1 MGIFGGFIRK
11 VGSAIASG
19 VKKVGSAIASGVKKV
34 GSAIA
39 SGAKAAANGVKKVA
53 ARISGKDKFEEAERL
68 YDEISKRYNEKREH
82 FQKEIERITSLIE
95 EHVKSINDSKRMI
108 KRELF
113 PAMANKISKI
123 KDIRIS
129 DEYSVEEYIESVLN
143 VDTIRSREQLFTIDF
158 NAHKVKTTFQAIF
171 TLGFYTRKKAKE
183 TLYNVKEEEA
193 KINSEISRMDSEI
206 NKIYIIEKSI
216 KQVADMFTSVI
227 EMYNN
232 LLIRLDS
239 SINYLLVR
247 SLAFAHQIVGKQ
259 MSVKVLPKMQQKE
272 VEAIVTASKILKT
285 MTETQLLSVEKQ
297 KDVEEYDGKISGNKK
312 EIESIYKAA

>member
-1 MGIFGGFIRK
+1 MGIFGGFIR
-11 VGSAIASG
+11 
-19 VKKVGSAIASGVKKV
+19 KVGSAIASGVKKV

-239 SINYLLVR
+239 SINYLLV
-247 SLAFAHQIVGKQ
+247 K
-259 MSVKVLPKMQQKE
+259 
-272 VEAIVTASKILKT
+272 KICNDSCK
-285 MTETQLLSVEKQ
+285 
-297 KDVEEYDGKISGNKK
+297 
-312 EIESIYKAA
+312 SIFW

>member
-1 MGIFGGFIRK
+1 MGIFGGFFRK
-11 VGSAIASG
+11 VGS
-19 VKKVGSAIASGVKKV
+19 V
-34 GSAIA
+34 IA
-39 SGAKAAANGVKKVA
+39 SGAKAVGSAMVSGAKVVANGVKKVA
-53 ARISGKDKFEEAERL
+53 ARVSGKDKYEEAERL
-68 YDEISKRYNEKREH
+68 YEEISKRYNEKWEH
-82 FQKEIERITSLIE
+82 FQKEIERITALIE

-108 KRELF
+108 KRKLF

-143 VDTIRSREQLFTIDF
+143 VDSIRSREQLFTIDF

-171 TLGFYTRKKAKE
+171 TLGFYTRKKANE
-183 TLYNVKEEEA
+183 TLENVKEEET
-193 KINSEISRMDSEI
+193 KINSEISRMDSEL
-206 NKIYIIEKSI
+206 NKINIIEKSI

-247 SLAFAHQIVGKQ
+247 SLAFAHQIIGKQ
-259 MSVKVLPKMQQKE
+259 MSVKILPKMQQKE

-297 KDVEEYDGKISGNKK
+297 KDVQEYDGKISGNKK
-312 EIESIYKAA
+312 EFESIYKAA

>member
-1 MGIFGGFIRK
+1 MGIFGGFIR
-11 VGSAIASG
+11 
-19 VKKVGSAIASGVKKV
+19 KVGSAIASGVKKV

-297 KDVEEYDGKISGNKK
+297 KDVEEYYGKISGNKK

>member
-11 VGSAIASG
+11 IGSAAKKVGTAVVSG
-19 VKKVGSAIASGVKKV
+19 VKKVGTAVT
-34 GSAIA
+34 
-39 SGAKAAANGVKKVA
+39 NGVKNVA
-53 ARISGKDKFEEAERL
+53 ARVSGKDKYEEAQRL

-82 FQKEIERITSLIE
+82 FQKEIERITALIE
-95 EHVKSINDSKRMI
+95 EHVKSINHSKRMI
-108 KRELF
+108 KMELL
-113 PAMANKISKI
+113 PAMVNKISKI

-143 VDTIRSREQLFTIDF
+143 VDSIRSREQLFTIDF

-183 TLYNVKEEEA
+183 TLCNVKEEES
-193 KINSEISRMDSEI
+193 KINSEISRMDSEL
-206 NKIYIIEKSI
+206 NKINIIEKSI

-232 LLIRLDS
+232 MLIRLDS

-259 MSVKVLPKMQQKE
+259 MSVKVLPMMQQKE
-272 VEAIVTASKILKT
+272 VEAIYTASKILKV
-285 MTETQLLSVEKQ
+285 MAETQLLNVEKQ
-297 KDVEEYDGKISGNKK
+297 KDVQEYDRKISDNKK
-312 EIESIYKAA
+312 EFESKYKAA

>member
-1 MGIFGGFIRK
+1 MGIFGGFFRK

-19 VKKVGSAIASGVKKV
+19 AKKV

-39 SGAKAAANGVKKVA
+39 SGAKAVANGVKKVA
-53 ARISGKDKFEEAERL
+53 ARVSGKDKFEEAQRL
-68 YDEISKRYNEKREH
+68 YDEISKRYNEKLEH
-82 FQKEIERITSLIE
+82 FQKEIERITALIE

-143 VDTIRSREQLFTIDF
+143 VDSIRSREQLFTIDF

-193 KINSEISRMDSEI
+193 KINSEISRMDSEL
-206 NKIYIIEKSI
+206 NKINIIEKSI

>member
-1 MGIFGGFIRK
+1 MGIFGGFFRK
-11 VGSAIASG
+11 VGSALASGAKAVTSG
-19 VKKVGSAIASGVKKV
+19 VKKVGTAVV
-34 GSAIA
+34 
-39 SGAKAAANGVKKVA
+39 NGVKKVA
-53 ARISGKDKFEEAERL
+53 ARVSGKDQYEEAQRL
-68 YDEISKRYNEKREH
+68 YDEISKRYNEKREY
-82 FQKEIERITSLIE
+82 FEKEIGRITALIE
-95 EHVKSINDSKRMI
+95 GHVNSINDSKIKI

-113 PAMANKISKI
+113 PAMAEKISKI
-123 KDIRIS
+123 IDIRIS
-129 DEYSVEEYIESVLN
+129 DEYSVEKYIESVLK
-143 VDTIRSREQLFTIDF
+143 VDSIRSREQLFTIDF

>member
-11 VGSAIASG
+11 IGSAAKKVGTAVVSG
-19 VKKVGSAIASGVKKV
+19 VKKVGTAVT
-34 GSAIA
+34 
-39 SGAKAAANGVKKVA
+39 NGVKNVA
-53 ARISGKDKFEEAERL
+53 ARVSGKDKYEEAQRL

-82 FQKEIERITSLIE
+82 FQKEIERSTALIE

-143 VDTIRSREQLFTIDF
+143 VDSIRSREQLFTIDF

-183 TLYNVKEEEA
+183 TLCNVKEEES
-193 KINSEISRMDSEI
+193 KINSEISRMDSEL
-206 NKIYIIEKSI
+206 NKINIIEKSI

-232 LLIRLDS
+232 MLIRLDS

-259 MSVKVLPKMQQKE
+259 MSVKVLPMMQQKE
-272 VEAIVTASKILKT
+272 VEAIYTASKILKV
-285 MTETQLLSVEKQ
+285 MAETQLLNVEKQ
-297 KDVEEYDGKISGNKK
+297 KDVQEYDRKISDNKK
-312 EIESIYKAA
+312 EFESKYKAA

>member
-19 VKKVGSAIASGVKKV
+19 AKKVGSV
-34 GSAIA
+34 IA
-39 SGAKAAANGVKKVA
+39 SGAKAVANGVKKVA
-53 ARISGKDKFEEAERL
+53 ARVSGKDKFEEAQRL

-82 FQKEIERITSLIE
+82 FQKEIERITALIE

-143 VDTIRSREQLFTIDF
+143 VDSIRSREQLFTIDF

-193 KINSEISRMDSEI
+193 KINSEISRMDSEL
-206 NKIYIIEKSI
+206 NKINIIEKSI

>member
-1 MGIFGGFIRK
+1 MGIFGGFIR
-11 VGSAIASG
+11 
-19 VKKVGSAIASGVKKV
+19 KVGSAIASGVKKV

-158 NAHKVKTTFQAIF
+158 NAHKVKTTFQAII

>member
-11 VGSAIASG
+11 IGSAAKKVGTAVVSG
-19 VKKVGSAIASGVKKV
+19 VKKVGTAVT
-34 GSAIA
+34 
-39 SGAKAAANGVKKVA
+39 NGVKNVA
-53 ARISGKDKFEEAERL
+53 ARVSGKDKYEEAQRL

-82 FQKEIERITSLIE
+82 FQKEIERITALIE

-108 KRELF
+108 KMELL
-113 PAMANKISKI
+113 PAMVNKISKI

-143 VDTIRSREQLFTIDF
+143 VDSIRSREQLFTIDF

-183 TLYNVKEEEA
+183 TLCNVKEEESELN
-193 KINSEISRMDSEI
+193 KIN
-206 NKIYIIEKSI
+206 IIEKSI

-232 LLIRLDS
+232 MLIRLDS

-259 MSVKVLPKMQQKE
+259 MSVKVLPMMQQKE
-272 VEAIVTASKILKT
+272 VEAIYTASKILKV
-285 MTETQLLSVEKQ
+285 MAETQLLNVEKQ
-297 KDVEEYDGKISGNKK
+297 KDVQEYDRKISDNKK
-312 EIESIYKAA
+312 EFESKYKAA

>member
-1 MGIFGGFIRK
+1 MGIFGGFIR
-11 VGSAIASG
+11 
-19 VKKVGSAIASGVKKV
+19 KVGSAIASGVKKV

-312 EIESIYKAA
+312 EIESIYKAV

>member
-1 MGIFGGFIRK
+1 MGIFGGFIR
-11 VGSAIASG
+11 
-19 VKKVGSAIASGVKKV
+19 KVGSAIASGVKKV

-272 VEAIVTASKILKT
+272 VEAIFTASKILKT

>member
-1 MGIFGGFIRK
+1 MGIFGGFIR
-11 VGSAIASG
+11 
-19 VKKVGSAIASGVKKV
+19 KVGSAIASGVKKV

-285 MTETQLLSVEKQ
+285 MTEQLLILHLQLHLSYATWRFQ
-297 KDVEEYDGKISGNKK
+297 LPARKK
-312 EIESIYKAA
+312 LSTPCILPRQHELLQSITR

>member
-1 MGIFGGFIRK
+1 MGIFGGFIR
-11 VGSAIASG
+11 
-19 VKKVGSAIASGVKKV
+19 KVGSAIASGVKKV

-232 LLIRLDS
+232 MLIRLDS

-259 MSVKVLPKMQQKE
+259 MSVKVLPMMQQKE
-272 VEAIVTASKILKT
+272 VEAIYTASEILKV
-285 MTETQLLSVEKQ
+285 MAETQLLNVEKQ
-297 KDVEEYDGKISGNKK
+297 KDVQEYDRKISDNKK
-312 EIESIYKAA
+312 EFESKYKAA

>member
-19 VKKVGSAIASGVKKV
+19 VKKVGSAIASG
-34 GSAIA
+34 
-39 SGAKAAANGVKKVA
+39 AKAVANGVKKVA
-53 ARISGKDKFEEAERL
+53 ARVSGKDKFEEAQRL

-82 FQKEIERITSLIE
+82 FQKEIERITALIE

-143 VDTIRSREQLFTIDF
+143 VDSIRSREQLFTIDF

-183 TLYNVKEEEA
+183 TLYNVKEEET
-193 KINSEISRMDSEI
+193 KINSEISRMDSEL
-206 NKIYIIEKSI
+206 NKINIIEKSI

>member
-11 VGSAIASG
+11 IGSAAKKVGTAVVSG
-19 VKKVGSAIASGVKKV
+19 VKKVGTAVT
-34 GSAIA
+34 
-39 SGAKAAANGVKKVA
+39 NGVKNVA
-53 ARISGKDKFEEAERL
+53 ARVSGKDKYEEAQRL

-82 FQKEIERITSLIE
+82 FQKEIERITALIE
-95 EHVKSINDSKRMI
+95 EHVKLINDSKRMI
-108 KRELF
+108 KMELL
-113 PAMANKISKI
+113 PAMVNKISKI

-143 VDTIRSREQLFTIDF
+143 VDSIRSREQLFTIDF

-183 TLYNVKEEEA
+183 TLCNVKEEES
-193 KINSEISRMDSEI
+193 KINSEISRMDSEL
-206 NKIYIIEKSI
+206 NKINIIEKSI

-232 LLIRLDS
+232 MLIRLDS

-259 MSVKVLPKMQQKE
+259 MSVKVLPMMQQKE
-272 VEAIVTASKILKT
+272 VEAIYTASKILKV
-285 MTETQLLSVEKQ
+285 MAETQLLNVEKQ
-297 KDVEEYDGKISGNKK
+297 KDVQEYDRKISDNKK
-312 EIESIYKAA
+312 EFESKYKAA

>member
-1 MGIFGGFIRK
+1 MGIFGGFFRK

-19 VKKVGSAIASGVKKV
+19 AKKV

-39 SGAKAAANGVKKVA
+39 SGAKAIANGVKKVA
-53 ARISGKDKFEEAERL
+53 ARVSGKDKFEEAQRL

-82 FQKEIERITSLIE
+82 FQKEIERITALIE

-143 VDTIRSREQLFTIDF
+143 VDSIRSREQLFTIDF

-193 KINSEISRMDSEI
+193 KINSEISRMDSEL
-206 NKIYIIEKSI
+206 NKINIIDKSI

>member
-1 MGIFGGFIRK
+1 MGIFGEFIR
-11 VGSAIASG
+11 
-19 VKKVGSAIASGVKKV
+19 KVGSAIASGVKKV

>member
-1 MGIFGGFIRK
+1 
-11 VGSAIASG
+11 
-19 VKKVGSAIASGVKKV
+19 
-34 GSAIA
+34 
-39 SGAKAAANGVKKVA
+39 
-53 ARISGKDKFEEAERL
+53 
-68 YDEISKRYNEKREH
+68 
-82 FQKEIERITSLIE
+82 
-95 EHVKSINDSKRMI
+95 MI

-143 VDTIRSREQLFTIDF
+143 VDSIRSREQLFTIDF

-193 KINSEISRMDSEI
+193 KINSEISRMDSEL
-206 NKIYIIEKSI
+206 NKINIIEKSI

-272 VEAIVTASKILKT
+272 VEAIITASKILKT

>member
-1 MGIFGGFIRK
+1 MGIFGGFIR
-11 VGSAIASG
+11 
-19 VKKVGSAIASGVKKV
+19 KVGSAIASGVKKV

-216 KQVADMFTSVI
+216 KQVVDMFTSVI

>member
-1 MGIFGGFIRK
+1 MGIFGGFFRK
-11 VGSAIASG
+11 VGS
-19 VKKVGSAIASGVKKV
+19 V
-34 GSAIA
+34 IA
-39 SGAKAAANGVKKVA
+39 SGAKAVGSAMVSGAKVVANGVKKVA
-53 ARISGKDKFEEAERL
+53 ARVSGKDKYEEAERL
-68 YDEISKRYNEKREH
+68 YEEISKRYNEKWEH
-82 FQKEIERITSLIE
+82 FQKEIERITALIE

-143 VDTIRSREQLFTIDF
+143 VDSIRSREQLFTIDF

-171 TLGFYTRKKAKE
+171 TLGFYTRKKANE
-183 TLYNVKEEEA
+183 TLENVKEEET
-193 KINSEISRMDSEI
+193 KINSEISRMDSEL
-206 NKIYIIEKSI
+206 NKINIIEKSI

-247 SLAFAHQIVGKQ
+247 SLAFAHQIIGKQ
-259 MSVKVLPKMQQKE
+259 MSVKILPKMQQKE

-297 KDVEEYDGKISGNKK
+297 KDVQEYDGKISGNKK
-312 EIESIYKAA
+312 EFESIYNAA

>member
-1 MGIFGGFIRK
+1 MGIFGGFIR
-11 VGSAIASG
+11 
-19 VKKVGSAIASGVKKV
+19 KVGSAIASGVKKV

-272 VEAIVTASKILKT
+272 VKAIVTASMILKT

>member
-1 MGIFGGFIRK
+1 MGIFGGFIR
-11 VGSAIASG
+11 
-19 VKKVGSAIASGVKKV
+19 KVGSAIASGVKKV

-312 EIESIYKAA
+312 EIESIYKAT

>member
-11 VGSAIASG
+11 ID
-19 VKKVGSAIASGVKKV
+19 SAIASGVKKV

>member
-1 MGIFGGFIRK
+1 MGIFGGFFRK

-19 VKKVGSAIASGVKKV
+19 AKKV

-39 SGAKAAANGVKKVA
+39 SGAKAVANGVKKVA
-53 ARISGKDKFEEAERL
+53 ARVSGKDKFEEAQRL

-82 FQKEIERITSLIE
+82 FQKEIERITALIE

-113 PAMANKISKI
+113 PAMATKISKI

-143 VDTIRSREQLFTIDF
+143 VDSIRSREQLFTIDF

-193 KINSEISRMDSEI
+193 KINSEISRMDSEL
-206 NKIYIIEKSI
+206 NKINIIEKSI

>member
-1 MGIFGGFIRK
+1 MGIFGGFIR
-11 VGSAIASG
+11 
-19 VKKVGSAIASGVKKV
+19 KVGSAIASGVKKV

-285 MTETQLLSVEKQ
+285 MTGTQLLSVEKQ

>member
-1 MGIFGGFIRK
+1 MGIFGGFIR
-11 VGSAIASG
+11 
-19 VKKVGSAIASGVKKV
+19 KVGSAIASGVKKV

-108 KRELF
+108 RRELF

>member
-19 VKKVGSAIASGVKKV
+19 V
-34 GSAIA
+34 
-39 SGAKAAANGVKKVA
+39 KAAANGVKKVA

>member
-1 MGIFGGFIRK
+1 MGIFGGFIR
-11 VGSAIASG
+11 
-19 VKKVGSAIASGVKKV
+19 KVGSAIASGVKKV

-193 KINSEISRMDSEI
+193 KINSEISRMDSKI

>member
-1 MGIFGGFIRK
+1 MGIFGGFIR
-11 VGSAIASG
+11 
-19 VKKVGSAIASGVKKV
+19 KVGSAIASGVKKV

-108 KRELF
+108 KMELF

-129 DEYSVEEYIESVLN
+129 NEYSVEEYIESVLN

-158 NAHKVKTTFQAIF
+158 NAHKIKTTFQAIF

>member
-1 MGIFGGFIRK
+1 MGIFGGFFR
-11 VGSAIASG
+11 
-19 VKKVGSAIASGVKKV
+19 KV

-39 SGAKAAANGVKKVA
+39 SGAKKVGGAIASGAKAIANGVKKVA
-53 ARISGKDKFEEAERL
+53 ARVSGKDKFEEAQRL

-82 FQKEIERITSLIE
+82 FQKEIERITALIE

-143 VDTIRSREQLFTIDF
+143 VDSIRSREQLFTIDF

-171 TLGFYTRKKAKE
+171 TLGFYTKKKAKE

-193 KINSEISRMDSEI
+193 KINSEISRMDSEL
-206 NKIYIIEKSI
+206 NKINIIEKSI

>member
-1 MGIFGGFIRK
+1 MGIFGGFIR
-11 VGSAIASG
+11 
-19 VKKVGSAIASGVKKV
+19 KVGSAIASGVKKV

-183 TLYNVKEEEA
+183 TLYNVKEEES

-312 EIESIYKAA
+312 EIESIYKVA

>member
-1 MGIFGGFIRK
+1 MGIFGGFIR
-11 VGSAIASG
+11 
-19 VKKVGSAIASGVKKV
+19 KVGSAIASGVKKV

-158 NAHKVKTTFQAIF
+158 NAHKIKTTFQAIF